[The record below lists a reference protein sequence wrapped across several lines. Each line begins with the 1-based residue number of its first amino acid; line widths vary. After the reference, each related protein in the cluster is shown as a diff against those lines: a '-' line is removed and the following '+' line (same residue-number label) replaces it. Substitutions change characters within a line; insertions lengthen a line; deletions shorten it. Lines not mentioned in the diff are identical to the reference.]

1 VADGRLKHFD
11 ERWGFNPGRPDW
23 QPCLAALLLA
33 ATLWWIVGCATAP
46 EPPPTEQF
54 TPAEMRALLCEGGD
68 TKIGGRSVNIEISS
82 LPCTALKT
90 RLAIADSQGRGFWA
104 GGVTRFFLRT
114 RLVARGVFSTV
125 FGMVGLG

>member
-1 VADGRLKHFD
+1 MKDCLVAIFEYLW
-11 ERWGFNPGRPDW
+11 EREAPRRWEVLW
-23 QPCLAALLLA
+23 LWAMILLLTFA
-33 ATLWWIVGCATAP
+33 PGCATS
-46 EPPPTEQF
+46 EPPPVETF
-54 TPAEMRALLCEGGD
+54 TPTEMRALLCEGGD

-90 RLAIADSQGRGFWA
+90 RLAIEDSQGRGFWA

>member
-1 VADGRLKHFD
+1 MTERLI
-11 ERWGFNPGRPDW
+11 
-23 QPCLAALLLA
+23 LMLLLL
-33 ATLWWIVGCATAP
+33 TLVAWGMGGCATS

-54 TPAEMRALLCEGGD
+54 TPSEMRALLCEGGD

-90 RLAIADSQGRGFWA
+90 RLAIEDSQGRGFWA